1 MARGPAALRPGVMAL
16 HWATLPLVVAWLA
29 AGLPGWVLAA
39 HAAAWAGVSLAWGL
53 RGGPS
58 PALSGAARRLAWL
71 THPALL
77 ALYGAGAVLALVDP
91 GLARPLL
98 LATLGL
104 GALHGTFNLWRSS
117 VLGDGS
123 LRRMLPKVL
132 H

>member
-1 MARGPAALRPGVMAL
+1 MARGPEALRPAVMAL
-16 HWATLPLVVAWLA
+16 HWATLPAIVAWLA
-29 AGLPGWVLAA
+29 AGLPGWLVAL
-39 HAAAWAGVSLAWGL
+39 HAFAWTGASVVWGL

-58 PALSGAARRLAWL
+58 PALTGTLRRAAWL
-71 THPALL
+71 THPVLLAIYTGGALL
-77 ALYGAGAVLALVDP
+77 AALDAA
-91 GLARPLL
+91 LARPLL

-123 LRRMLPKVL
+123 LRRMLPKAM